1 MAIITLTT
9 DWGVKDYYVS
19 AVKGAILSEYPEA
32 NIVDVSHLVPPFD
45 ILQAS
50 FILKNSFFNF
60 PKGSVHLI
68 GVNTLMEKD
77 IRYLA
82 VYSQGHYFI
91 GADNGI
97 FSLIFDST
105 PDKII
110 ELNLPSNVYNI
121 TFPTKEI
128 LVKAACHMAKGGSID
143 LLGTEVNSYLER
155 ILLRAVVE
163 GSVIRGS
170 VIYIDSYK
178 NVITNITQTLFE
190 EIGKDR
196 PFTVFFRK
204 FEYNIDVIS
213 KSYTDVYEGEK
224 VALFSSTGY
233 LEIAINQGKASGLLG
248 LDMGDT
254 VRVEF
259 YDRKNS

>member
-9 DWGVKDYYVS
+9 DWGIKDYYVS
-19 AVKGAILSEYPEA
+19 AVKGTILTEYPEA

-50 FILKNSFFNF
+50 FILKNSYFNF
-60 PKGSVHLI
+60 PKGSVHI
-68 GVNTLMEKD
+68 MGVNSLMEKET
-77 IRYLA
+77 RYLA
-82 VYSQGHYFI
+82 VYTKGHYFV
-91 GADNGI
+91 GADNGT
-97 FSLIFDST
+97 FSLMFDSA
-105 PDKII
+105 PDKIVA
-110 ELNLPSNVYNI
+110 LNLPSDLYNI

-128 LVKAACHMAKGGSID
+128 LVKAACHLAKGGAIE
-143 LLGTEVNSYLER
+143 LLGTEINSYLER

-178 NVITNITQTLFE
+178 NVITNITQALFNE
-190 EIGKDR
+190 VGNGR
-196 PFTVFFRK
+196 PFMMFFRK
-204 FEYNIDVIS
+204 FEYNIEVIS

-259 YDRKNS
+259 YDSKK